1 MARKPVS
8 TQVID
13 TIDGVIP
20 DNLSVEL
27 NEISQHR
34 VAIMEQ
40 FGEGLPYDRSRI
52 VHETKFYMA
61 QSAEAMLE
69 AGKRLVILKENEP
82 HGEFTDI
89 LENDIGLAPQVA
101 RRMMQASI
109 KFLGSDNETPKRSTL
124 SVLGKGKLYELMVLD
139 DEDLDSL
146 ADGGT
151 VAGTTLDDI
160 DRMSVRELRKAL
172 RESKEDLSASRKLNA
187 EKSQEINELKETKF
201 KTIDPDLAIQK
212 WIHEF
217 GEDHEKFLRTFISTV
232 PFFFQQLEDD
242 YNNRG
247 VSHMGLMAG
256 FLHDIER
263 EIASVRAQ
271 FDIPELA
278 EPDTSW
284 NDGPSEEDE
293 NFQMPELKTT
303 TRSLEVS
310 DDDE

>member
-1 MARKPVS
+1 MARKTTEMQLVEPL
-8 TQVID
+8 
-13 TIDGVIP
+13 DGIVP
-20 DNLSVEL
+20 DSLHVDL
-27 NEISQHR
+27 NAITQHR
-34 VAIMEQ
+34 MEIMEQ
-40 FGEGLPYDRSRI
+40 FGEGLPYDRNRI
-52 VHETKFYMA
+52 VHEARFYMA

-82 HGEFTDI
+82 YGEFQSI
-89 LENDIGLAPQVA
+89 AKNELGLDDRIA
-101 RRMMQASI
+101 RKMAQAAI
-109 KFLGSDNETPKRSTL
+109 KFLSPQLEEKRKTFSDLGRS
-124 SVLGKGKLYELMVLD
+124 KLYELMLED
-139 DEDLDSL
+139 DEELIEL
-146 ADGGT
+146 AEGGT
-151 VAGTTLDDI
+151 IADLTLDDI

-172 RESKEDLSASRKLNA
+172 RESKEDLAASRKLNA

-212 WIHEF
+212 WIYEF
-217 GEDHEKFLRTFISTV
+217 GEEHEKFLRTFIATV
-232 PFFFQQLEDD
+232 PFFFQHLEDD

-271 FDIPELA
+271 FDIPELV

-284 NDGPSEEDE
+284 NNGPSEEDE
-293 NFQMPELKTT
+293 NFQMPDLKTT

-310 DDDE
+310 DDE

>member
-1 MARKPVS
+1 MARKPLPS
-8 TQVID
+8 QVID
-13 TIDGVIP
+13 AIDGDVP

-40 FGEGLPYDRSRI
+40 FGEGLPYERTRI
-52 VHETKFYMA
+52 IHEARFYMA
-61 QSAEAMLE
+61 QSTEAMLE
-69 AGKRLVILKENEP
+69 VGKRLTILKECEP
-82 HGEFTDI
+82 HGEF
-89 LENDIGLAPQVA
+89 ENIVRNSLGIPERTAQ
-101 RRMMQASI
+101 RIMQAAI
-109 KFLGSDNETPKRSTL
+109 KFLSPTL
-124 SVLGKGKLYELMVLD
+124 EAKAPTLALLNKSKLFELVTED
-139 DEDLDSL
+139 DEDLAEL
-146 ADGGT
+146 AEGGT
-151 VAGTTLDDI
+151 VAGLTLDDI

-172 RESKEDLSASRKLNA
+172 RESKEDLAASRKLNA

-212 WIHEF
+212 WIREF
-217 GEDHEKFLRTFISTV
+217 GEEHEKFLRTFISTV
-232 PFFFQQLEDD
+232 PFFFQQLEND

-284 NDGPSEEDE
+284 NDDPSEEDE
-293 NFQMPELKTT
+293 NFEIPELKTT
-303 TRSLEVS
+303 TRSLEV
-310 DDDE
+310 DNED

>member
-13 TIDGVIP
+13 TIDGVAP
-20 DNLSVEL
+20 DNLSVDL

-40 FGEGLPYDRSRI
+40 FGEGLPYERTRI
-52 VHETKFYMA
+52 VHETRFYMS
-61 QSAEAMLE
+61 QSTEAMLE
-69 AGKRLVILKENEP
+69 VGKRLTILKECEP
-82 HGEFTDI
+82 HGEF
-89 LENDIGLAPQVA
+89 ENIVRNSLGIPERTAQ
-101 RRMMQASI
+101 RIMQAAI
-109 KFLGSDNETPKRSTL
+109 KFLSPSLESKAPTL
-124 SVLGKGKLYELMVLD
+124 ALLNKSKLFELMTED
-139 DEDLDSL
+139 DEEL
-146 ADGGT
+146 AELAEGGT
-151 VAGTTLDDI
+151 VAGMTLDDI

>member
-1 MARKPVS
+1 MARKP
-8 TQVID
+8 TTLQ
-13 TIDGVIP
+13 TIDPIDGAVP

-27 NEISQHR
+27 NEVSQHR
-34 VAIMEQ
+34 IAIMEQ
-40 FGEGLPYDRSRI
+40 FGEGLPYERTRVI
-52 VHETKFYMA
+52 HEAKFYMD
-61 QSAEAMLE
+61 QSTKAMLE
-69 AGKRLVILKENEP
+69 AGKRLLILKENEP
-82 HGEFTDI
+82 YGDFQTITRDELN
-89 LENDIGLAPQVA
+89 LEPRIAQKMA
-101 RRMMQASI
+101 QAAL
-109 KFLGSDNETPKRSTL
+109 KFLSPQLEANAKTFSHLGRS
-124 SVLGKGKLYELMVLD
+124 KLYELMLED
-139 DEDLDSL
+139 DEEL
-146 ADGGT
+146 AELAEGGT
-151 VAGTTLDDI
+151 VAGMTLDDI

-172 RESKEDLSASRKLNA
+172 RESKEDLAASRKLNA

-212 WIHEF
+212 WIREF
-217 GEDHEKFLRTFISTV
+217 GEEHEKFLRTFISTV

-293 NFQMPELKTT
+293 NFEMPELKTT

-310 DDDE
+310 DDD

>member
-8 TQVID
+8 TQIID
-13 TIDGVIP
+13 TIDGAVP

-34 VAIMEQ
+34 IAIMEQ
-40 FGEGLPYDRSRI
+40 FGEGLPYDRERI

-69 AGKRLVILKENEP
+69 VGKRLVILKESEG
-82 HGEFTDI
+82 HGNFTSIVTDQ
-89 LENDIGLAPQVA
+89 LGLAERTA
-101 RRMMQASI
+101 RLIMQAALRYTSPA
-109 KFLGSDNETPKRSTL
+109 LESKRQTFA
-124 SVLGKGKLYELMVLD
+124 VLDKSKLFELMTED
-139 DEDLDSL
+139 DESL
-146 ADGGT
+146 VELAEGGT
-151 VAGTTLDDI
+151 VAGLTLDDI

-172 RESKEDLSASRKLNA
+172 RESKEDLAASRKLNA

-212 WIHEF
+212 WIREF
-217 GEDHEKFLRTFISTV
+217 GEEHEKFLRTFISTV

-293 NFQMPELKTT
+293 NFEMPELKTT

-310 DDDE
+310 DDE

>member
-1 MARKPVS
+1 MARKPAS

-13 TIDGVIP
+13 AIDGAVP

-34 VAIMEQ
+34 IAIMEQ
-40 FGEGLPYDRSRI
+40 FGEGLPYERTRI
-52 VHETKFYMA
+52 VHEARFYMA

-82 HGEFTDI
+82 HGDFIEIVESQLSLPKRTAQI
-89 LENDIGLAPQVA
+89 
-101 RRMMQASI
+101 MMQAALKYLS
-109 KFLGSDNETPKRSTL
+109 PKLESKAQAL
-124 SVLGKGKLYELMVLD
+124 ALLGKTKLFELMTES
-139 DEDLDSL
+139 DEELAEL

-151 VAGTTLDDI
+151 IADMTLDDI
-160 DRMSVRELRKAL
+160 DRMTTRELRKAL
-172 RESKEDLSASRKLNA
+172 RESKEDLAASRKLNA

-247 VSHMGLMAG
+247 VNHMGLMAG

-284 NDGPSEEDE
+284 NDDPSEEDE
-293 NFQMPELKTT
+293 NFEIPELKTT
-303 TRSLEVS
+303 TRSLEV
-310 DDDE
+310 DNED

>member
-13 TIDGVIP
+13 TIDGVAP
-20 DNLSVEL
+20 DNLSVDL

-40 FGEGLPYDRSRI
+40 FGEGLPYERTRI
-52 VHETKFYMA
+52 VHETRFYMS
-61 QSAEAMLE
+61 QSTEAMLE
-69 AGKRLVILKENEP
+69 VGKRLTILKECEP
-82 HGEFTDI
+82 HGEF
-89 LENDIGLAPQVA
+89 ENIVRNSLGIPERTAQ
-101 RRMMQASI
+101 RIMQAAI
-109 KFLGSDNETPKRSTL
+109 KFLSPSLESKAPTL
-124 SVLGKGKLYELMVLD
+124 ALLNKSKLFELMTED
-139 DEDLDSL
+139 DEEL
-146 ADGGT
+146 AELAEGGT
-151 VAGTTLDDI
+151 VAGLTLDDI

-217 GEDHEKFLRTFISTV
+217 GEDHEKFLRTFIATV

-310 DDDE
+310 DDD

>member
-1 MARKPVS
+1 MARKP
-8 TQVID
+8 TEMQVVEPLN
-13 TIDGVIP
+13 GVVP
-20 DNLSVEL
+20 DSLHVDL
-27 NEISQHR
+27 NAITQHR

-40 FGEGLPYDRSRI
+40 FGEGLPYDRNRI
-52 VHETKFYMA
+52 VHEARFYMA

-82 HGEFTDI
+82 HGEFINI
-89 LENDIGLAPQVA
+89 LESELNIEARVA
-101 RRMMQASI
+101 RRMMQASL
-109 KFLGSDNETPKRSTL
+109 KFLGLEDELPKRSTL

-139 DEDLDSL
+139 DEELDSL

-151 VAGTTLDDI
+151 VAGATLDDI

-172 RESKEDLSASRKLNA
+172 RESKEDLAASRKLNA

-217 GEDHEKFLRTFISTV
+217 GEEHEKFLRTFISTV

-293 NFQMPELKTT
+293 NFEMPELKTT

-310 DDDE
+310 DDD

>member
-1 MARKPVS
+1 MARKP
-8 TQVID
+8 TTLQIID
-13 TIDGVIP
+13 PIDGVAP

-34 VAIMEQ
+34 MAIMEQ
-40 FGEGLPYDRSRI
+40 FGEGLPYERTRI
-52 VHETKFYMA
+52 VHETRFYMT

-82 HGEFTDI
+82 HGDFVEI
-89 LENDIGLAPQVA
+89 VENQLGLHVRAAQ
-101 RRMMQASI
+101 RMMKASL
-109 KFLGSDNETPKRSTL
+109 KYLSPALESKATTL
-124 SVLGKGKLYELMVLD
+124 SHLGKAKLFELVSED
-139 DEDLDSL
+139 DEELIEL
-146 ADGGT
+146 TEGGT
-151 VAGTTLDDI
+151 IADLTLDDI

-201 KTIDPDLAIQK
+201 KTIEPDLAIQK

>member
-8 TQVID
+8 TQIID
-13 TIDGVIP
+13 AIDGAVP

-34 VAIMEQ
+34 VTIMEQ
-40 FGEGLPYDRSRI
+40 FGEGLPYDRERI

-69 AGKRLVILKENEP
+69 VGKRLVILKESEG
-82 HGEFTDI
+82 HGNFTSI
-89 LENDIGLAPQVA
+89 VTEQLGLAERTA
-101 RRMMQASI
+101 RLIMQAALRYTSPA
-109 KFLGSDNETPKRSTL
+109 LESKRQTFA
-124 SVLGKGKLYELMVLD
+124 VLDKSKLFELMTED
-139 DEDLDSL
+139 DESL
-146 ADGGT
+146 VELAEGGT
-151 VAGTTLDDI
+151 VAGLTLDDI

-172 RESKEDLSASRKLNA
+172 RESKEDLAASRKLNA

-217 GEDHEKFLRTFISTV
+217 GEEHEKFLRTFISTV
-232 PFFFQQLEDD
+232 PFFFQHLEDD

-263 EIASVRAQ
+263 EIACVRAQ

-303 TRSLEVS
+303 TRSLEAGNE
-310 DDDE
+310 D